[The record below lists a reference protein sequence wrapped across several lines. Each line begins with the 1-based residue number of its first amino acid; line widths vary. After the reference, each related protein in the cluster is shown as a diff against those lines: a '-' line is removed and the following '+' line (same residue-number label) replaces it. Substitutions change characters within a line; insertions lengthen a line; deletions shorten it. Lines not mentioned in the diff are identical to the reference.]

1 MRGVYPETKRLFH
14 FGASIRYPLLR
25 DLLRQ
30 GPFAG
35 ARFVRMDQEIFS
47 LSSARRTHPRF
58 SLSAVAAAGVLAI
71 ALSGCKQAPGP
82 DVLATVNGKSILQ
95 AEVDRIYKQNAG
107 EAADQQSKEQA
118 AVQRLN
124 ILHQMIV
131 DEIMQQRAA
140 KLNLVATD
148 EEVDAKLTDMKAL
161 STQEEFNQQ
170 LKQKGLTLDDLRR
183 EIRRSLTNSKL
194 QNKEIFSKVNISDA
208 QITTYYN
215 AHKSD
220 YNLPEP
226 QYHVARIVVSDDPS
240 RQVNNLQ
247 SSKAT
252 NDVEAKKKIQTL
264 RGYLEAGQEFQ
275 SVAARFSEDPSSSS
289 NGGDF
294 GLISESQLQTD
305 QEVFNAINKLKAG
318 QITDT
323 MPMYRGEGP
332 ARKVIGYAI
341 YKLIEKRPAGQ
352 RELNDPN
359 VQQNIRQ
366 MLRNNQAQM
375 LETAYSEMLYN
386 EAKVHNYLAEQIL
399 RAGGV

>member
-1 MRGVYPETKRLFH
+1 M
-14 FGASIRYPLLR
+14 
-25 DLLRQ
+25 
-30 GPFAG
+30 
-35 ARFVRMDQEIFS
+35 
-47 LSSARRTHPRF
+47 THLRF
-58 SLSAVAAAGVLAI
+58 SLPALLAAGVLTI

-95 AEVDRIYKQNAG
+95 ADVDRIYKQSVG

-118 AVQRLN
+118 ATQRLN

-131 DEIMQQRAA
+131 DEIMQQRAT

-183 EIRRSLTNSKL
+183 EIRRSLTANKL
-194 QNKEIFSKVNISDA
+194 QNKEIFSKVNISDT
-208 QITTYYN
+208 QITAYYN

-220 YNLPEP
+220 YNLVEP
-226 QYHVARIVVSDDPS
+226 QYHLARIVVTNEPS
-240 RQVNNLQ
+240 KQVSNLQ

-252 NDVEAKKKIQTL
+252 NDAEAKKKIQML
-264 RGYLEAGQEFQ
+264 RSYLEAGQDFQ
-275 SVAARFSEDPSSSS
+275 AVAARFSEDPSSTS

-294 GLISESQLQTD
+294 GFVQESQLQAD
-305 QEVFNAINKLKAG
+305 SEIYNAVSKLKAG
-318 QITDT
+318 QTTDT
-323 MPMYRGEGP
+323 LPMYRGEGS
-332 ARKVIGYAI
+332 ARKIAGYAI
-341 YKLIEKRPAGQ
+341 YLLIEKRPAGQ

-366 MLRNNQAQM
+366 LLRNSQAQM
-375 LETAYSEMLYN
+375 LETAYSEVLYN
-386 EAKVHNYLAEQIL
+386 EAKIHNYLAEQIL
-399 RAGGV
+399 HAGGV

>member
-1 MRGVYPETKRLFH
+1 MPHL
-14 FGASIRYPLLR
+14 
-25 DLLRQ
+25 
-30 GPFAG
+30 
-35 ARFVRMDQEIFS
+35 
-47 LSSARRTHPRF
+47 RF
-58 SLSAVAAAGVLAI
+58 SLPAFAAAGVLAI
-71 ALSGCKQAPGP
+71 TLSACHQAPGP
-82 DVLATVNGKSILQ
+82 DVLATVNGKSIVQ
-95 AEVDRIYKQNAG
+95 ADVDRIYKQSAG
-107 EAADQQSKEQA
+107 EAADQQSKEEA
-118 AVQRLN
+118 ATQRLN

-131 DEIMQQRAA
+131 DEIMQQRAS

-161 STQEEFNQQ
+161 ATQEEFNQQ

-183 EIRRSLTNSKL
+183 EIRRSLTVNKL

-208 QITTYYN
+208 QISAYYN

-220 YNLPEP
+220 YNIIEP
-226 QYHVARIVVSDDPS
+226 QYHVARIVVTNEPS
-240 RQVNNLQ
+240 KQVNNLQ
-247 SSKAT
+247 SSKAMSDT
-252 NDVEAKKKIQTL
+252 EAKKKIQML
-264 RGYLEAGQEFQ
+264 RGYLDAGQDFQ

-294 GLISESQLQTD
+294 GMIPESQLQAD
-305 QEVFNAINKLKAG
+305 PEIFNAISKLKAG

-323 MPMYRGEGP
+323 MPVYRAEGS
-332 ARKVIGYAI
+332 ARKIVGYAI
-341 YKLIEKRPAGQ
+341 YKLIERRSAGQ

-366 MLRNNQAQM
+366 LLRTRQAQM

-399 RAGGV
+399 HAGGV